1 MPGSPTVTDPR
12 DGLTGP
18 ELRIFPRRQPRTRCA
33 ATPSPL
39 TPPPHSGGQLLP
51 LSWGAMRL
59 ASVPISPD
67 RGMPAGADEQCYTT
81 RVERLW
87 RMGELRWRRY
97 EGAKQEPLFNEGSCI
112 GLSIEH
118 GQTKQPRRRVAD
130 DQCLPG
136 GAEPGMKRRCYFST
150 EQLRL
155 PKSMRAGHQLSSP
168 VARSITPAQAQSG
181 PPAMAQMTSAM
192 PITMRAIFSMLPMF
206 FCTMGCL
213 FTWW

>member
-39 TPPPHSGGQLLP
+39 TPSASLRRPAVAAEL
-51 LSWGAMRL
+51 GAMRL

-150 EQLRL
+150 EQLRP

>member
-1 MPGSPTVTDPR
+1 MPTVTDPR

-18 ELRIFPRRQPRTRCA
+18 ELHIFPRRQPRTRCA
-33 ATPSPL
+33 ATPSPPDAIRF
-39 TPPPHSGGQLLP
+39 TPGGQLLP
-51 LSWGAMRL
+51 LSWGTMRL

-67 RGMPAGADEQCYTT
+67 RGMPAGAAEQCYTM

-97 EGAKQEPLFNEGSCI
+97 EGEKQEPLFNEGSCI
-112 GLSIEH
+112 GLSIEY
-118 GQTKQPRRRVAD
+118 GQTKQPRRRVAG
-130 DQCLPG
+130 DQCLSR
-136 GAEPGMKRRCYFST
+136 GAEPGMKRWRYFST
-150 EQLRL
+150 EQLRP

-213 FTWW
+213 FTG